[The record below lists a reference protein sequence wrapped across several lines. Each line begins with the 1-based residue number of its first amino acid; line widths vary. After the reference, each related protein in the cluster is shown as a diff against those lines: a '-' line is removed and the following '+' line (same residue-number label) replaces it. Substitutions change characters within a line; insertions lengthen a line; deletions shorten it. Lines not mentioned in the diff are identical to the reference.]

1 MRKLSS
7 AALVL
12 SVSLGAVLGPVPAA
26 AQQEAATS
34 SVEPTAEQKK
44 EASQRFEK
52 GVSFYRDGE
61 YQAALLEFKRAYELF
76 PNYRVLY
83 NLGQTSRELK
93 DHASA
98 LVAFERYLAEGDK
111 IDAARKRDVE
121 NWIAELR
128 TKVARVSVATNVPGA
143 EITVDDLLVGTTPL
157 AEPILLNAGRR
168 KVSATL
174 SGHVPVQR
182 YIDVA
187 GADTA
192 ELSLELVSL
201 VAPAPTG
208 PARADATPPPA
219 PKKVESRSPRWAWVG
234 LATTGAL
241 GVATGILGV
250 RALDSQSELDSL
262 LTQRTTTAELEDAR
276 SQTESFALATDIV
289 GAITIAAAATTVVLF
304 VVESGGGDAD
314 GAEASSSAR
323 LRLGPG
329 ALYFDGSF

>member
-1 MRKLSS
+1 MRKLSTV
-7 AALVL
+7 AFLL
-12 SVSLGAVLGPVPAA
+12 SVSLGTVVGPAPAA
-26 AQQEAATS
+26 AQQEATTPAA
-34 SVEPTAEQKK
+34 EPTAEQKK

-52 GVSFYRDGE
+52 GVGFYRDGE
-61 YQAALLEFKRAYELF
+61 YHAALLEFKRAYELF

-83 NLGQTSRELK
+83 NLGQTSRELR

-98 LVAFERYLAEGDK
+98 LTAFERYLAEGDK

-121 NWIAELR
+121 KWIEELR
-128 TKVARVSVATNVPGA
+128 TKVARLSVSTNVAGA

-187 GADTA
+187 GGDTA

-201 VAPAPTG
+201 VAPASAGPT
-208 PARADATPPPA
+208 RTETPPPP
-219 PKKVESRSPRWAWVG
+219 PKRQESSGPRWAWVG

-241 GVATGILGV
+241 GIATGILGV
-250 RALDSQSELDSL
+250 RALDSQSDLDAL
-262 LTQRTTTAELEDAR
+262 LTRRTTTAELEDAR
-276 SQTESFALATDIV
+276 SQTESVALATDII
-289 GAITIAAAATTVVLF
+289 GALTIAAAATTVVLF
-304 VVESGGGDAD
+304 VVESGGGDAE

>member
-7 AALVL
+7 VAVL
-12 SVSLGAVLGPVPAA
+12 LSFALGAVVGPSPAA
-26 AQQEAATS
+26 AQQAAATS
-34 SVEPTAEQKK
+34 APEPTAEQKK

-98 LVAFERYLAEGDK
+98 LVAFERYLAEGEN

-121 NWIAELR
+121 QWIAELR
-128 TKVARVSVATNVPGA
+128 TKVARLRVSTNVPGA

-157 AEPILLNAGRR
+157 TEPILLNAGRR

-187 GADTA
+187 GADAA

-208 PARADATPPPA
+208 PARVDTSPPPA
-219 PKKVESRSPRWAWVG
+219 PKPVESRSPRWAWVG
-234 LATTGAL
+234 LASTGAL
-241 GVATGILGV
+241 GVATAILGV
-250 RALDSQSELDSL
+250 RALDSQSELDAL
-262 LTQRTTTAELEDAR
+262 LTQRTTTTELDDAR

-289 GAITIAAAATTVVLF
+289 GAITLAAAATTVVLF
-304 VVESGGGDAD
+304 VVETSGGDE
-314 GAEASSSAR
+314 GAEAGTAQV
-323 LRLGPG
+323 RLGPG
-329 ALYFDGSF
+329 AVYFDGSF

>member
-7 AALVL
+7 VALVL
-12 SVSLGAVLGPVPAA
+12 SVSLGAVLGPAPAA
-26 AQQEAATS
+26 AQQASTS
-34 SVEPTAEQKK
+34 STVEPTAEQKK

-76 PNYRVLY
+76 PNFRVLY

-98 LVAFERYLAEGDK
+98 LVAFERYLAEGEN

-121 NWIAELR
+121 QWVAELR
-128 TKVARVSVATNVPGA
+128 TKVARLSVSTNVEGA
-143 EITVDDLLVGTTPL
+143 EITVDDLLVGKTPL

-187 GADTA
+187 GADSA
-192 ELSLELVSL
+192 ELDLELVSL
-201 VAPAPTG
+201 VAPTAG
-208 PARADATPPPA
+208 PVRSETSPPPA
-219 PKKVESRSPRWAWVG
+219 PTKTESRSPSWAWVG

-241 GVATGILGV
+241 GVATAILGV
-250 RALDSQSELDSL
+250 RALDSQSELDAL
-262 LTQRTTTAELEDAR
+262 LTTRTTNSELEDAR

-304 VVESGGGDAD
+304 VVETSGGDD
-314 GAEASSSAR
+314 GAEAGAAR

-329 ALYFDGSF
+329 AVYFDGSF

>member
-7 AALVL
+7 VALVL
-12 SVSLGAVLGPVPAA
+12 SLSLAGVAGPAPAA
-26 AQQEAATS
+26 AQQAAATS
-34 SVEPTAEQKK
+34 ADEPTAEQKK

-98 LVAFERYLAEGDK
+98 LVAFERYLAEGEN
-111 IDAARKRDVE
+111 IDATRKRDVE
-121 NWIAELR
+121 KWIAELR
-128 TKVARVSVATNVPGA
+128 TKVARLSLTTNVPGA

-157 AEPILLNAGRR
+157 TEPILLNAGRR

-192 ELSLELVSL
+192 ELNLELVSL

-208 PARADATPPPA
+208 PTRVEPSAPPA
-219 PKKVESRSPRWAWVG
+219 PKKVESSGPRWAWVG
-234 LATTGAL
+234 LASTGAL

-262 LTQRTTTAELEDAR
+262 LTRRTTTTELEDAR
-276 SQTESFALATDIV
+276 SKTESFALATDIV

-304 VVESGGGDAD
+304 VVETSGGDE
-314 GAEASSSAR
+314 GAEAGTAR

-329 ALYFDGSF
+329 AVYFDGRF